1 VFTHDRMPDFT
12 DLPRLDDRDRPLTH
26 HPCHHPATS
35 QTRRSPPDHA
45 FGGLLS
51 IDYMREIVR
60 GHTADTVTLEASTDL
75 PVIFEGDF
83 ADGAGRYEFMLAPR
97 LNED

>member
-1 VFTHDRMPDFT
+1 
-12 DLPRLDDRDRPLTH
+12 
-26 HPCHHPATS
+26 
-35 QTRRSPPDHA
+35 
-45 FGGLLS
+45 
-51 IDYMREIVR
+51 MREIVR